1 MNIEKYIV
9 MNFMKDMKIVMKKF
23 MELMIKIVI
32 VVRYLI
38 FMIHI
43 LIMKTKTIN
52 LFLKLLNFIFLNIIK
67 SFEILLDALINEVI
81 SFLTSMMK
89 IFL

>member
-1 MNIEKYIV
+1 
-9 MNFMKDMKIVMKKF
+9 MKDMFVMKKF

-32 VVRYLI
+32 VRYLI

-67 SFEILLDALINEVI
+67 NFEILLDALINEVI

-89 IFL
+89 IFI

>member
-1 MNIEKYIV
+1 
-9 MNFMKDMKIVMKKF
+9 MNFMKDMKIFMKKF

-52 LFLKLLNFIFLNIIK
+52 LFLKLLNFRFLNIIK
-67 SFEILLDALINEVI
+67 NFEILLDALINEVI

-89 IFL
+89 IFI

>member
-1 MNIEKYIV
+1 
-9 MNFMKDMKIVMKKF
+9 MNFMKYMKIVMKKL

-89 IFL
+89 IFI

>member
-1 MNIEKYIV
+1 MNIEKYIK

-32 VVRYLI
+32 VITYLI

-89 IFL
+89 IFI